1 MHAIRF
7 NGAIYKLVHKRLT
20 LFSDLNFCFI
30 SGGSKGGGAFLFLD
44 ETEARRADIKFFG
57 DRPPPLSQG
66 LDDCAPPPPLSEGL
80 DPPLFTAVQF
90 EFFFYSSVICQ

>member
-1 MHAIRF
+1 MYAIRF

-30 SGGSKGGGAFLFLD
+30 SGGSRGGGGGLL
-44 ETEARRADIKFFG
+44 FFG
-57 DRPPPLSQG
+57 RPPPPPLSPG
-66 LDDCAPPPPLSEGL
+66 LDDCAPPPLSEGL